1 MKHLVYAIS
10 NGRQGFFSIHTGKY
24 VPVTKK
30 QFKKWTKEKQKWW
43 YTLGLYT
50 QCGPLQL
57 IELPITYGWLDK
69 ITPHE
74 HFERTRSI
82 YKEALDN
89 GNKDV
94 IDILHLIYYPN
105 TPEPNEDAIQRI
117 LQILQGEH
125 DKQS

>member
-1 MKHLVYAIS
+1 MNHLVYAIS

-30 QFKKWTKEKQKWW
+30 QFKYWTKQKQKWW

-50 QCGPLQL
+50 QNGPQQL
-57 IELPITYGWLDK
+57 IELPATYRWEDK

-74 HFERTRSI
+74 HFERTKEI
-82 YKEALDN
+82 YKEVLDSRD
-89 GNKDV
+89 DV
-94 IDILHLIYYPN
+94 IDVLHLIYYPI
-105 TPEPNEDAIQRI
+105 TPEPSEEAIQRI